1 MRFTLKQ
8 MQQGFPKLFEIDDER
23 NNIIALAKQP
33 DGYQYGEPFLYLAEG
48 EQPLNLFYVKN
59 QKRGLFKKI
68 FSKYPFLPFKIVGR
82 ESDQQ
87 IGYFSVYTCKTRN
100 PFLKYDYI
108 HLYYLSEEYDIYYVG
123 MGLQGHKFPIYKDGK
138 QIGLIEKNCIIYDG
152 MDEYQMYFLNKFDKH
167 LISMI
172 ALYIDAMFFTN
183 WGNYPLTYYSNILKR
198 TTNKKLRTKYDPYF
212 ISNT

>member
-8 MQQGFPKLFEIDDER
+8 MQPGFPKLFEINDEK

-33 DGYQYGEPFLYLAEG
+33 DGYKYGEPFLYFAEG

-87 IGYFSVYTCKTRN
+87 IGYFSVHTYKPQN
-100 PFLKYDYI
+100 PFVKYDYI
-108 HLYYLSEEYDIYYVG
+108 HLNYMSEEYDVYYVG

-138 QIGLIEKNCIIYDG
+138 QIGLIEKDCAIYNG
-152 MDEYQMYFLNKFDKH
+152 IDEYRIYFLNGTDKN
-167 LISMI
+167 LGSII
-172 ALYIDAMFFTN
+172 ALYVDAMFFTN
-183 WGNYPLTYYSNILKR
+183 WENYPITYYSNIVKR
-198 TTNKKLRTKYDPYF
+198 TVNKRLLTKYDPYF
-212 ISNT
+212 ISKT